1 MSRLVPARVTDGIV
15 LLAVTGFCAVLLR
28 RTLLSGGAMLGY
40 DLYTYFF
47 PAKTFAAAAL
57 WGGTLPLW
65 NPYLFF
71 GAPFLANVQMAVLYP
86 PDLLFA
92 VLSFPRAVAVSQ
104 WLHLVLAGAG
114 MYALGRWG
122 WGLDAVGGAIGALA
136 FAGGGF
142 FGAHM
147 GHLNQVHAAAW
158 LPWIALAVLRLA
170 ASLGTAPLPDGR
182 RGRGPH
188 ASIRDLIQRGL
199 PWLVAGGVAV
209 ALQLTAGHT
218 QEAYYSL
225 FAVGLLAAAY
235 TVAPPAR
242 APRRW
247 THLPAFGGIALN
259 GALLAGAQLLPA
271 AELSR
276 LSYRQGGVPLP
287 DAVALGVERMY
298 ILESLLPTFTSL
310 PSQEVTGYVG
320 VTALALA
327 VVALAVSGAR
337 RTVLALSGLTLLA
350 LTLAMGAY
358 TPLYALFYDWV
369 PGFAS
374 FRAPGRWLLISTFT
388 LAGLAAHGATALRW
402 GRSGA
407 EREQLARRYSVALTA
422 AVGLL
427 VFFIWRTNEVRAVQ
441 WLPHARV
448 VVLWGTLAL
457 GGVVLGLWSIFS
469 RLGWARTAIAGGL
482 ALELVAAARE
492 MEYNRPGDP
501 ELYLQSPA
509 IAGYLAARTTR
520 KDTGDRATGLSDR
533 VLSIAV
539 EERLDGARLRQVAP
553 REDGDH
559 RRYAAMREALK
570 PSLGMAYGLPTIDGY
585 DGGLLPTRDYA
596 RFKSLL
602 VTGETPVPHYTL
614 PAQLDGRADRELLGT
629 LNVRYVLTDG
639 RNGAPG
645 AGWELHPRAPGAAWL
660 YENTEA
666 QPRATLVH
674 RTVPAAPAEA
684 ATLSALGAIDLRREA
699 LVGPAVDALAPP
711 QLGPLLDHA
720 GTSPPALDGSAP
732 TRRVE
737 IVRYSP
743 QELELETESDAAALL
758 VVWDSY
764 YPGWRAT
771 VDGFP
776 APVLPANVVF
786 RGVPL
791 PAGAHRVRLWFDPL
805 SVKLGFAVSAIAILA
820 NAGGALLAAR
830 FVRMSHRP
838 AGVAPKARSARPGT
852 RPADEKMRGHAS
864 A

>member
-1 MSRLVPARVTDGIV
+1 
-15 LLAVTGFCAVLLR
+15 
-28 RTLLSGGAMLGY
+28 MLGY
-40 DLYTYFF
+40 DLFTYFF
-47 PAKTFAAAAL
+47 PAKTYAVAAL
-57 WGGTLPLW
+57 GGGTLPLW
-65 NPYLFF
+65 NPYLYF

-92 VLSFPRAVAVSQ
+92 VLSFPRAVALSQ

-114 MYALGRWG
+114 MYALARWG

-136 FAGGGF
+136 FSGGGF

-158 LPWIALAVLRLA
+158 LPWITLAALRLA
-170 ASLGTAPLPDGR
+170 ASLGTAPLPISR
-182 RGRGPH
+182 RCRGSHSGTPGWLNR
-188 ASIRDLIQRGL
+188 SLT
-199 PWLVAGGVAV
+199 WLVAGGVAV

-225 FAVGLLAAAY
+225 FAVGLLGAAY

-276 LSYRQGGVPLP
+276 LSYRQGGVPLA
-287 DAVALGVERMY
+287 DAVAIGVERMY
-298 ILESLLPTFTSL
+298 VLESLLPTFTSL

-327 VVALAVSGAR
+327 VSALAVSAAR

-350 LTLAMGAY
+350 IALAMGGY

-374 FRAPGRWLLISTFT
+374 FRAPGRWLLISTFS

-402 GRSGA
+402 GRTGA
-407 EREQLARRYSVALTA
+407 EREALARRYSLALTA

-427 VFFIWRTNEVRAVQ
+427 VFFTWRTNEVRAVQ

-448 VVLWGTLAL
+448 VVVWGTLAL
-457 GGVVLGLWSIFS
+457 GDVALGLWSIVS
-469 RLGWARTAIAGGL
+469 RPGWARTAIAGGL
-482 ALELVAAARE
+482 ALELFAAARE
-492 MEYNRPGDP
+492 MEYNRPGEP
-501 ELYLQSPA
+501 ELYLQPPA
-509 IAGYLAARTTR
+509 IAGYLAARAVPS
-520 KDTGDRATGLSDR
+520 DTGETDSGAAGR

-539 EERLDGARLRQVAP
+539 EERLDGARLRQVSP

-559 RRYAAMREALK
+559 RRYASMREALK

-585 DGGLLPTRDYA
+585 DGGLLPTRDYS

-602 VTGETPVPHYTL
+602 VTSQAPVPHYTL
-614 PAQLDGRADRELLGT
+614 PAQLDGRVDRELLGT

-645 AGWELHPRAPGAAWL
+645 AGWELHPEAPGAAWL

-674 RTVPAAPAEA
+674 RIVPASLAEA
-684 ATLSALGAIDLRREA
+684 ATLPALGAIDLRHEA
-699 LVGPAVDALAPP
+699 LVGLAADASAPP
-711 QLGPLLDHA
+711 QLGPLLGRA
-720 GTSPPALDGSAP
+720 ATALSALDGGP
-732 TRRVE
+732 TRRAE

-743 QELELETESDAAALL
+743 QELELETESDTAALL

-771 VDGFP
+771 VDGLP

-805 SVKLGFAVSAIAILA
+805 SVKLGFAVSAIAVLL
-820 NAGGALLAAR
+820 NTGGALLAAR
-830 FVRMSHRP
+830 PR
-838 AGVAPKARSARPGT
+838 A
-852 RPADEKMRGHAS
+852 RGHAR